1 MSATRNDST
10 APASDVRTAAVPSSA
25 GVDFGLDGAETC
37 VRMISPNG
45 AFEPNAAA
53 EEYLPY
59 LDRLTEA
66 DHRRF
71 YRDMVVVRR
80 FDTEAANLQR
90 QGQLALWVPSHGQ
103 EAAQVGSAY
112 ATRPQDHVFPS
123 YREHVVGMIRGLD
136 VVDILRMLRGVTLG
150 GWVPEEHGNFHLYTL
165 VLAAQTLHSTGYA
178 MGMQLDGSTATGNP
192 ETDQAVIVYYGD
204 GASSQGDANEALV
217 FAASYQTPQV
227 FFLQNNHWAISVPVA
242 RQSRTP
248 LYLRAGGFGM
258 PGTQVDGN
266 DVLASF
272 AVTAKSMDDARAGLG
287 PSLIEALTYRVGAH
301 TTADDPTK
309 YRDPDELAYWVAR
322 DPIVRFRTYLQ
333 SRGIEQ
339 QFLDSVDEE
348 AADFAADTR
357 RRALEVNG
365 PEQSVIFDNVYAEPH
380 PLVAEQ
386 KAWLER
392 YEASFDEGKN

>member
-1 MSATRNDST
+1 MAATPND
-10 APASDVRTAAVPSSA
+10 APVNAEPADAAPTVQLLSPE
-25 GVDFGLDGAETC
+25 GVFRPTE
-37 VRMISPNG
+37 S
-45 AFEPNAAA
+45 AA
-53 EEYLPY
+53 EFLPY
-59 LDRLTEA
+59 LDRLTE
-66 DHRRF
+66 DDYRRF
-71 YRDMVVVRR
+71 YRDMVVVRK

-136 VVDILRMLRGVTLG
+136 PVDILRMLRGVTLG
-150 GWVPEEHGNFHLYTL
+150 GWVPEDNGNFHLYTL
-165 VLAAQTLHSTGYA
+165 VLASQTLHATGYA
-178 MGMQLDGSTATGNP
+178 MGMQLDGTTATGNP

-227 FFLQNNHWAISVPVA
+227 FFLQNNHWAISVPVT
-242 RQSRTP
+242 RQSRSP
-248 LYLRAGGFGM
+248 LYLRAGGFGI

-272 AVTAKSMDDARAGLG
+272 AVTAKAMDDARAGRG
-287 PSLIEALTYRVGAH
+287 PALIEALTYRVGAH

-309 YRDPDELAYWVAR
+309 YRDPEELAYWVAR

-333 SRGIEQ
+333 GLGAPQE
-339 QFLDSVDEE
+339 FLDSVDEE
-348 AADFAADTR
+348 AADYASDVR
-357 RRALEVNG
+357 RRSLEITG
-365 PEQSVIFDNVYAEPH
+365 PERSIIFDNVYVEPH

-386 KAWLER
+386 KTWLER
-392 YEASFDEGKN
+392 YEASFEGDDAR

>member
-1 MSATRNDST
+1 VAATPND
-10 APASDVRTAAVPSSA
+10 APVNAEPADAAPTVQLLSPE
-25 GVDFGLDGAETC
+25 GVFRPTE
-37 VRMISPNG
+37 S
-45 AFEPNAAA
+45 AA
-53 EEYLPY
+53 EFLPY
-59 LDRLTEA
+59 LDRLTE
-66 DHRRF
+66 DDYRRF
-71 YRDMVVVRR
+71 YRDMVVVRK

-136 VVDILRMLRGVTLG
+136 PVDILRMLRGVTLG
-150 GWVPEEHGNFHLYTL
+150 GWVPEDNGNFHLYTL
-165 VLAAQTLHSTGYA
+165 VLASQTLHATGYA
-178 MGMQLDGSTATGNP
+178 MGMQLDGTTATGNP

-227 FFLQNNHWAISVPVA
+227 FFLQNNHWAISVPVT
-242 RQSRTP
+242 RQSRSP
-248 LYLRAGGFGM
+248 LYLRAGGFGI

-272 AVTAKSMDDARAGLG
+272 AVTAKAMDDARAGRG
-287 PSLIEALTYRVGAH
+287 PALIEALTYRVGAH

-309 YRDPDELAYWVAR
+309 YRDPEELAYWVAR

-333 SRGIEQ
+333 GLGAPQE
-339 QFLDSVDEE
+339 FLDSVDEE
-348 AADFAADTR
+348 AADYASDVR
-357 RRALEVNG
+357 RRSLEITG
-365 PEQSVIFDNVYAEPH
+365 PERSIIFDNVYVEPH

-386 KAWLER
+386 KTWLER
-392 YEASFDEGKN
+392 YEASFEGDDAR